1 MANISVLPNTEIQ
14 STKKRHQHKRVKVSK
29 SVHLGRVL
37 AVVKQ
42 LSPKELQLL
51 EPWFRSRQESLEI
64 KHPDGARAAQ
74 VERVLRKMGLCLL
87 QKETVAA
94 SCSRVLSKLLLAC
107 IAADKR
113 NLEERGTLC
122 LNGLQAVRFAL
133 ANWKGRPISVLT
145 VARGAPTQPS

>member
-51 EPWFRSRQESLEI
+51 EPWFRSRQESNEI
-64 KHPDGARAAQ
+64 RRTKTMPESVSGPPTTIDGAASAAK
-74 VERVLRKMGLCLL
+74 RPNR
-87 QKETVAA
+87 
-94 SCSRVLSKLLLAC
+94 R
-107 IAADKR
+107 IAR
-113 NLEERGTLC
+113 
-122 LNGLQAVRFAL
+122 
-133 ANWKGRPISVLT
+133 
-145 VARGAPTQPS
+145 